1 MSIRFAADI
10 GGTFTDVVLD
20 KNGLVYSKKLLT
32 TYDDPANAVIRGLDL
47 LMSEAELKAKDIEL
61 VLHGTTL
68 ATNALIERTGSKTA
82 LLTTE
87 GHRDVLEMAF
97 ENRFEQYDVILTED
111 LLSLTDLYEWAS
123 GSGVHSMVKK

>member
-87 GHRDVLEMAF
+87 GHRGRPGNGLRESFRAVRCEY
-97 ENRFEQYDVILTED
+97 RPKT
-111 LLSLTDLYEWAS
+111 SS
-123 GSGVHSMVKK
+123 H

>member
-32 TYDDPANAVIRGLDL
+32 TYEDPANAVISGLDH
-47 LMSEAELKAKDIEL
+47 LMSEAALEVKDIEL

-68 ATNALIERTGSKTA
+68 ATNALLKSGIATTRRECNVHHLGTMGIDYSKDGQA
-82 LLTTE
+82 GAGQEPAESQLP
-87 GHRDVLEMAF
+87 
-97 ENRFEQYDVILTED
+97 
-111 LLSLTDLYEWAS
+111 
-123 GSGVHSMVKK
+123 